1 MKFSFYIFISSLT
14 LIFCITRQIQEINLD
29 SFKSYIESNK
39 YDENKK
45 LLIVFYKQNSTYCED
60 ALNLIEKNIIK
71 DYNFESG
78 VEFGKINVDN
88 NLWLNL
94 QFNIKSIPYIIL
106 IKGNYFYELNQKPDQ
121 YSIKDLINL
130 SLNDLNKKPIPEEI
144 NTIRKILFILNFSI
158 RFISIGFYNIFK
170 ISLSKNIIIF
180 IFIIILCLILWIIK
194 RIINLICSIC
204 CRIKNKY
211 KGSKK
216 NEEGISKLKEEI
228 ELDKYSDKLSE
239 DKIENKSE
247 EKDNNNSDILKQDV
261 LKAFNEQLEES
272 EYNQIKENGLN

>member
-1 MKFSFYIFISSLT
+1 MKFSFFIFISLLT
-14 LIFCITRQIQEINLD
+14 LIFSITRQIQEISLD
-29 SFKSYIESNK
+29 SFKSYVESNK

-247 EKDNNNSDILKQDV
+247 EKDNNNSDKLKQDV

>member
-1 MKFSFYIFISSLT
+1 M
-14 LIFCITRQIQEINLD
+14 
-29 SFKSYIESNK
+29 
-39 YDENKK
+39 
-45 LLIVFYKQNSTYCED
+45 
-60 ALNLIEKNIIK
+60 
-71 DYNFESG
+71 
-78 VEFGKINVDN
+78 
-88 NLWLNL
+88 

-194 RIINLICSIC
+194 SI
-204 CRIKNKY
+204 
-211 KGSKK
+211 
-216 NEEGISKLKEEI
+216 
-228 ELDKYSDKLSE
+228 
-239 DKIENKSE
+239 
-247 EKDNNNSDILKQDV
+247 
-261 LKAFNEQLEES
+261 
-272 EYNQIKENGLN
+272 